1 MTVNVGSLDRT
12 LRGILGLILMILP
25 FLGVWAGFQNMYVTY
40 ASVIVGIILLVTGLV
55 GMCPIY
61 SLLGLKTVDKT

>member
-12 LRGILGLILMILP
+12 LRAILGLILMILP

-61 SLLGLKTVDKT
+61 SLLGLKTVGKT